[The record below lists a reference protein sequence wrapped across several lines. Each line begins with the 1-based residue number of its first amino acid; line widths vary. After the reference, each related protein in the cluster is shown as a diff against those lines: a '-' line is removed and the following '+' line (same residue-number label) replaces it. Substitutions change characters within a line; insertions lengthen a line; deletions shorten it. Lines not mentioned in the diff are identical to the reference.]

1 MGDMNWDDPK
11 MPGGRASP
19 GDGWRDAWEEAGSP
33 KAEKTT
39 CGRSWRF
46 DRCFVL
52 ATSDGGSG
60 GGGGRALGGG
70 GAAAAPPP
78 SLRVARVGLVGRE
91 QVGTLTV
98 PNNYGGTNKCKPSDH
113 LGLLVTLSTGESD
126 DDAPAPP
133 DAKKRRP

>member
-1 MGDMNWDDPK
+1 MTRRCPAAAPPATAGATR
-11 MPGGRASP
+11 G
-19 GDGWRDAWEEAGSP
+19 EAGSP

-46 DRCFVL
+46 DCSRT
-52 ATSDGGSG
+52 AASDGGSG
-60 GGGGRALGGG
+60 GGGGRAL
-70 GAAAAPPP
+70 AAAA
-78 SLRVARVGLVGRE
+78 LGCVVARVARVGLVGRE